1 MFGYVIHSL
10 PRIQIK
16 PSPCS
21 FVAFPIPIT
30 AAFNMIARTDTNTT
44 LLDQLLALG
53 LKVDLDS
60 CDVAFART
68 LPFRPADMT
77 SNQAIIAEAILDP
90 TNKETVEAIV
100 RSLPGMEPFDVFTI
114 LVSLRALG
122 ICGLVAYCLA
132 CQICQGDPATHH
144 RPRPGPNDPEQ
155 AARPGGYHCTRAG
168 VCQGLQRRGYF
179 QVRKVERGLGADRQ

>member
-1 MFGYVIHSL
+1 MFGYVIQSL

-30 AAFNMIARTDTNTT
+30 VAFNMIARTDTNTT

-53 LKVDLDS
+53 LKIDLDS

-122 ICGLVAYCLA
+122 ICVALSL
-132 CQICQGDPATHH
+132 I
-144 RPRPGPNDPEQ
+144 
-155 AARPGGYHCTRAG
+155 
-168 VCQGLQRRGYF
+168 V
-179 QVRKVERGLGADRQ
+179 